1 MLFIFAIPFAALIMH
16 AMFPLLA
23 ISFYL
28 RLTETVKLWHS
39 ERKEKK
45 ENGIQNNIVKQAQP

>member
-45 ENGIQNNIVKQAQP
+45 ENGNQNNIVKQA